1 MNGYK
6 GDEKNRKLMIPV
18 AAIFMSVVAL
28 VGLGFALTSSVS
40 NNGNSVVADDFALN
54 LYKDDNGATE
64 VSELVFNGGKLP
76 YVVDT
81 TVTSSGSTKTITFDT
96 AEITLNP
103 SKVYLGSSDF
113 TDGTS
118 YTITMK
124 LTATTDAS
132 GTSPFEKYDLYV
144 AGSDGNLTVVS
155 DADPGADGVQFTVS
169 AQYTEIA
176 LKAKP
181 LSSGTMSSIPS
192 MPTIDVTFSVEKP
205 ETA

>member
-6 GDEKNRKLMIPV
+6 GDEKDRKLMIPI

-54 LYKDDNGATE
+54 LYEDDKGATE
-64 VSELVFNGGKLP
+64 VSNLVFNGGKLP

-113 TDGTS
+113 VNGTD

-124 LTATTDAS
+124 LTVTTAS

-155 DADPGADGVQFTVS
+155 DADPEADGVQFTVS

>member
-6 GDEKNRKLMIPV
+6 GDEKDRKLMIPV

-54 LYKDDNGATE
+54 LYEDDNGATE
-64 VSELVFNGGKLP
+64 VSNLVFNGGKLP

-103 SKVYLGSSDF
+103 YKVYLGSSDF
-113 TDGTS
+113 VNGTD

-124 LTATTDAS
+124 LTATTAS
-132 GTSPFEKYDLYV
+132 GTSPFEDYNLYIV
-144 AGSDGNLTVVS
+144 GSDGSQTLVA
-155 DADPGADGVQFTVS
+155 DADNGTDGVQFTVS
-169 AQYTEIA
+169 TQYTQIA
-176 LKAKP
+176 LKATP
-181 LSSGTMSSIPS
+181 LAGGTMSSIPS